1 MRSFGVLSI
10 ALTLTI
16 LLATQASGQTA
27 SASIN
32 VSGQVSEAIFVSIA
46 PAAQLSGETLPFT
59 HSNLNSH
66 TVRLSI
72 STSTSG
78 GGGRISIPLQL
89 RSNVGYTL
97 SASANLNGK
106 MLSGLCVAG
115 VRATGKYVARGAVNA
130 NNMAACED
138 ATKGVQRRDVKR
150 SGFSFPANLLQG
162 QLISLNGTS
171 DSPFNALEVLIF
183 LEVETQTQPPQG
195 NIELILSAAPERVA
209 PVVLK

>member
-10 ALTLTI
+10 ALALTI
-16 LLATQASGQTA
+16 LLATQASGQSA

-32 VSGQVSEAIFVSIA
+32 VSGQVSEAVFVSIA

-59 HSNLNSH
+59 HSNLNPH

-72 STSTSG
+72 STSTS
-78 GGGRISIPLQL
+78 GGRISIPLQL

-138 ATKGVQRRDVKR
+138 ATKSVQRRDAKR
-150 SGFSFPANLLQG
+150 SGFSSPAKLLQG
-162 QLISLNGTS
+162 QSISLNGTS
-171 DSPFNALEVLIF
+171 DSPFNALEVLI
-183 LEVETQTQPPQG
+183 LLDVETQTHQPQG

-209 PVVLK
+209 AAVLK